1 MPPPVSQKQA
11 KSAPV
16 PKKATAKKPSWKWT
30 PDSDEE
36 VAPEQLPHT
45 PAPDDMP
52 VHQPAFNR
60 NADLDALLARKRAL
74 DREKEAI
81 AAAIASLPLRA
92 PQEPPAPTLVHEV
105 EVQEPPAPIASPV
118 AEVPPRVSTTPKRRG
133 SSAVSASP
141 GPEDVD
147 DIFIC
152 RCSGFNCLLRED
164 LSTLDAYQWMKAHGF
179 FKPVCP
185 DGHSPLHIRN
195 EAGAYVCWHPFE
207 EGAKKKYCRRRCN
220 VMNPA
225 VNPVHLFR
233 AVQGLASGPPWQQS
247 AVTPRTRTASIATP

>member
-30 PDSDEE
+30 SDSDEE

-152 RCSGFNCLLRED
+152 RCSDFNCLLRED
-164 LSTLDAYQWMKAHGF
+164 LSTLDAYQWMKAPMASSSQYALTATLRCTYATRLERMF
-179 FKPVCP
+179 
-185 DGHSPLHIRN
+185 
-195 EAGAYVCWHPFE
+195 AGTPSRREQRRSTAGG
-207 EGAKKKYCRRRCN
+207 GA
-220 VMNPA
+220 M
-225 VNPVHLFR
+225 
-233 AVQGLASGPPWQQS
+233 S
-247 AVTPRTRTASIATP
+247 